1 MEAIINFLSALS
13 GFVWGPVMLVLLIG
27 VGLYLTVSLKFFTI
41 TQMPK
46 AFKGVFGGNKKGKGK
61 GEISPFGALMTA
73 LAGTIG
79 TGSIA
84 GVATAIFWGG
94 PGALFWMWVT
104 ALVGMTTK
112 FCEILLSVYYR
123 QKTPNGSFVGGSMY
137 FIERGLGSKFK
148 FLSVMFSIFCIL
160 ACFGTGN
167 MIQSNTIAESL
178 KGSFSVPTEFTA
190 IALFIIAAAVI
201 LGGVKRIGDFASKVV
216 PFMAF
221 LYIGISII
229 VFIIFYDKFFD
240 VFALIVSDAFT
251 GTAVQGGFAGSTV
264 MLAIRYGMARGVFS
278 NEAGLGTAPIAHA
291 ASTTDCAVNQ
301 AILGMLDTIITTV
314 VVCSMTGFTIII
326 TGLWTS
332 PDQLNGATLAAAAYS
347 YAIPYGDKLVA
358 LSLLFFAFTT
368 ILSWSLYGERS
379 CIYLFGEKSVKI
391 FRYIYVICVPVGA
404 IAHLDVIW
412 LISDCANALMAIPN
426 LIGILLLS
434 PVIFRLVDKYKKTG
448 IVPSF
453 DESED
458 MGHPHWKQV
467 LHEHF
472 SHDENR

>member
-1 MEAIINFLSALS
+1 METIINFLNALS
-13 GFVWGPVMLVLLIG
+13 SFVWGPVMLVLLIG
-27 VGLYLTVSLKFFTI
+27 VGLYLTLSLKFFTI
-41 TQMPK
+41 RQMPK
-46 AFKGVFGGNKKGKGK
+46 AFKGVFGGSKNGKGK

-94 PGALFWMWVT
+94 PGALFWMWIT
-104 ALVGMTTK
+104 AIVGMTTK

-178 KGSFSVPTEFTA
+178 KGSFSVPTEYTA
-190 IALFIIAAAVI
+190 VVLFIIAAAVI

-216 PFMAF
+216 PFMAI
-221 LYIGISII
+221 LYIGISIV
-229 VFIIFYDKFFD
+229 VFIMFYDRFFD

-332 PDQLNGATLAAAAYS
+332 LNSSTALPLPRLPTATQS
-347 YAIPYGDKLVA
+347 PTGTS
-358 LSLLFFAFTT
+358 SLPSAFF
-368 ILSWSLYGERS
+368 SLPLQR
-379 CIYLFGEKSVKI
+379 F
-391 FRYIYVICVPVGA
+391 
-404 IAHLDVIW
+404 
-412 LISDCANALMAIPN
+412 
-426 LIGILLLS
+426 
-434 PVIFRLVDKYKKTG
+434 
-448 IVPSF
+448 
-453 DESED
+453 
-458 MGHPHWKQV
+458 
-467 LHEHF
+467 
-472 SHDENR
+472 